1 MQSDALIAFN
11 FVNEANDSLEWLY
24 VLYGGR
30 VDAKDKNP
38 DQSYQWPATL
48 GYSKQRLAE
57 KASVMH
63 GWLSM

>member
-24 VLYGGR
+24 VLFYGGR
-30 VDAKDKNP
+30 VDAKNKNT

-48 GYSKQRLAE
+48 GYSKQSQRL
-57 KASVMH
+57 ASVMH
-63 GWLSM
+63 GSLSM